1 MTQKK
6 QETKKEAGPE
16 PKEINDSAVNS
27 ITDNEMNALLA
38 QLVDSKY
45 WNAIL
50 RYTRGIDA
58 GTLNSLASLDPF
70 KEPTLVARSQGLRMG
85 LYHLEQTAF
94 REYEE
99 RKALENTSEK

>member
-6 QETKKEAGPE
+6 QETKQEVPE
-16 PKEINDSAVNS
+16 QKKIDDSATNS
-27 ITDNEMNALLA
+27 IDDSEMNSLLA
-38 QLVDSKY
+38 QLVDSKF

-50 RYTRGIDA
+50 RYNRSIDA
-58 GTLNSLASLDPF
+58 STLNSLASLDPF

-94 REYEE
+94 RQYEE
-99 RKALENTSEK
+99 KKALENTSEK